1 MPDFEEWKEE
11 VVNHLE
17 DAGIAYSRQLD
28 DRLFELWRD
37 KLKPYQIPDRLRRSY
52 PGETT

>member
-11 VVNHLE
+11 VANYLE

-28 DRLFELWRD
+28 DQLCELWQER
-37 KLKPYQIPDRLRRSY
+37 LKPYQVPDRLRRS
-52 PGETT
+52 